1 MLSIQVVILSSE
13 RNGAVDMIRLM
24 ALTGICV
31 VNLPFFAL
39 PMEAMM
45 VPPPALADRMA
56 MMLVEFLFQA
66 KFFLLFSFIFGWG
79 MEIQS
84 LSAERAGASFNR
96 RFARRLGLL
105 ALLGVL
111 HVVLVFVGD
120 ILLLYAVLGLLAW
133 PLRRCAPRLLMK
145 LSACLVG
152 LALLCAL
159 LLGLILLA
167 AGDAG
172 VAGTSNLG
180 GAYIDT
186 VRARV
191 RDWPST
197 FAFLALFQGPLA
209 LAAFLAGIA
218 AARANFFDPNS
229 AARHRLHRALPGL
242 LLAGLELNLA
252 YIGGTTAITQPDAG
266 LLSVLGLGMIALGGP
281 VLAAS
286 YLAAILWLADRW
298 QPPTLL
304 LLAGRNSL
312 SCYVLQG
319 VIAGAL
325 FAGYGLGWYN
335 SLGHA
340 ALLGLSLLVALS
352 SMILT
357 GLYAQRFGRG
367 PLEALLRR
375 FTYG

>member
-1 MLSIQVVILSSE
+1 MSSE
-13 RNGAVDMIRLM
+13 RNAAVDVVRLL

-39 PMEAMM
+39 PTEATMALPPVM
-45 VPPPALADRMA
+45 VDRLA
-56 MMLVEFLFQA
+56 MMLVELLFQA

-96 RFARRLGLL
+96 RFARRLALL
-105 ALLGVL
+105 ALLGGL
-111 HVVLVFVGD
+111 HVLLVFVGD
-120 ILLLYAVLGLLAW
+120 ILLLYALLGLLAW
-133 PLRRCAPRLLMK
+133 PLRRKAP
-145 LSACLVG
+145 G
-152 LALLCAL
+152 L
-159 LLGLILLA
+159 LLKLA
-167 AGDAG
+167 AGLVALALAG
-172 VAGTSNLG
+172 TLALGLVLLVAGDVGAAATPNLG
-180 GAYIDT
+180 GTYLDT
-186 VRARV
+186 VTVRL

-209 LAAFLAGIA
+209 LAAFLTGIV
-218 AARANFFDPNS
+218 AARGNFFQPDSP
-229 AARHRLHRALPGL
+229 ARQRLHRALPGL
-242 LLAGLELNLA
+242 LLAGLLFNLA
-252 YIGGTTAITQPDAG
+252 YVGGTTTIAQPGAG
-266 LLSVLGLGMIALGGP
+266 LLSVLGIGMIALGGP
-281 VLAAS
+281 VLAAA
-286 YLAAILWLADRW
+286 YLAALLWLADRW
-298 QPPTLL
+298 QPPALL

-312 SCYVLQG
+312 SCYVIQG

-325 FAGYGLGWYN
+325 FGGYGLGWYN

-357 GLYAQRFGRG
+357 GLYARHFGRG

>member
-1 MLSIQVVILSSE
+1 MTSQ
-13 RNGAVDMIRLM
+13 RNAAVDLVRLV

-39 PMEAMM
+39 PMEATMTL
-45 VPPPALADRMA
+45 PPAPADRLA
-56 MMLVEFLFQA
+56 AMLVEFLFQA

-79 MEIQS
+79 MEVQS

-105 ALLGVL
+105 ALLGFL
-111 HVVLVFVGD
+111 HVTLVFVGD
-120 ILLLYAVLGLLAW
+120 ILVLYALLGLLAW
-133 PLRRCAPRLLMK
+133 PLRRSPPRRLLK
-145 LSACLVG
+145 LAGCLLG
-152 LALLCAL
+152 LSFGSAL
-159 LLGLILLA
+159 LLGLILLF
-167 AGDAG
+167 AGDVGAG
-172 VAGTSNLG
+172 ATPNLG
-180 GAYIDT
+180 GGYVDT
-186 VRARV
+186 VTVRL

-197 FAFLALFQGPLA
+197 FAFLALFQGPSA
-209 LAAFLAGIA
+209 LAAFLTGIA
-218 AARANFFDPNS
+218 AARVNFFDPDS
-229 AARHRLHRALPGL
+229 DARRRLHRAMPWL
-242 LLAGLELNLA
+242 LLAGLALNLA
-252 YIGGTTAITQPDAG
+252 YVGGTRAVTQPDAG
-266 LLSVLGLGMIALGGP
+266 LLSVLCIGMIAFGGP
-281 VLAAS
+281 MLATV

-325 FAGYGLGWYN
+325 FGGYGLGLFN

-340 ALLGLSLLVALS
+340 VLLGLSLLVALS

-357 GLYAQRFGRG
+357 GLYAQHFGRG

>member
-1 MLSIQVVILSSE
+1 MSSE
-13 RNGAVDMIRLM
+13 RNAAVDLVRLV

-39 PMEAMM
+39 PMEATM
-45 VPPPALADRMA
+45 VLPPAPADRLA
-56 MMLVEFLFQA
+56 AMLVEFLFQA

-79 MEIQS
+79 MEVQS

-105 ALLGVL
+105 ALFGVM

-120 ILLLYAVLGLLAW
+120 ILVLYAVLGLLAW
-133 PLRRCAPRLLMK
+133 PLRRSPPRRLLK
-145 LSACLVG
+145 LAGC
-152 LALLCAL
+152 LLCLSFGSAL
-159 LLGLILLA
+159 LLGLILLF
-167 AGDAG
+167 AGDVGAG
-172 VAGTSNLG
+172 ATPNLG
-180 GAYIDT
+180 GGYVDT
-186 VRARV
+186 VTVRL

-197 FAFLALFQGPLA
+197 FAFLALFQGPSA
-209 LAAFLAGIA
+209 LAAFLTGIA
-218 AARANFFDPNS
+218 AARVNFFDPDS
-229 AARHRLHRALPGL
+229 EARRRLYRALPWL
-242 LLAGLELNLA
+242 LMAGLALNLA
-252 YIGGTTAITQPDAG
+252 YVSGTTAVTQPDAG
-266 LLSVLGLGMIALGGP
+266 LVSVLCIGLIAFGGP
-281 VLAAS
+281 VLATV
-286 YLAAILWLADRW
+286 YLAAILWLGDRW
-298 QPPTLL
+298 QPPALL

-319 VIAGAL
+319 VVAGAL
-325 FAGYGLGWYN
+325 FGGYGLGWYDR
-335 SLGHA
+335 LGHA

-367 PLEALLRR
+367 PLEAVLRR